1 MNEPIPDPLIKKLD
15 TDIQKTN
22 VYKEMTCDVQAL
34 REGQND
40 IVTAIDDEKKL
51 SQESFAK
58 GNVRFTRIESEIGE
72 LREEVGEMK
81 TQIQEGFKQQRQDF
95 TQHIIDS
102 ERNEV
107 KKLNGRLDARDQVK
121 NGIIIT
127 LVGSLAVYAV
137 IRIIEIFAPIA
148 V

>member
-34 REGQND
+34 RESQND